1 MIPRQPISSADSNF
15 VCLLRRGTAGVPAP
29 DPQHGGQAAQDLGV
43 GDWAGLY
50 RGGRHVGHGRHR
62 QARPR
67 GPTDTRRQVHQQATQ
82 KLAINFKP
90 WRPSTRWFNLFQDRS
105 TDRTIF

>member
-1 MIPRQPISSADSNF
+1 M
-15 VCLLRRGTAGVPAP
+15 PAP
-29 DPQHGGQAAQDLGV
+29 DPQHGGQAAQDLRV
-43 GDWAGLY
+43 GDRAGLY

-82 KLAINFKP
+82 NPVLYFKQ
-90 WRPSTRWFNLFQDRS
+90 LEA
-105 TDRTIF
+105 